1 MPIYD
6 WIYENCVNTLNQ
18 ITHMHFDFAT
28 LKGLKIPLGD
38 GKKTEREGQGREDN
52 RVEEVKTD
60 IPVLRCLKIIM

>member
-38 GKKTEREGQGREDN
+38 GKK
-52 RVEEVKTD
+52 
-60 IPVLRCLKIIM
+60 